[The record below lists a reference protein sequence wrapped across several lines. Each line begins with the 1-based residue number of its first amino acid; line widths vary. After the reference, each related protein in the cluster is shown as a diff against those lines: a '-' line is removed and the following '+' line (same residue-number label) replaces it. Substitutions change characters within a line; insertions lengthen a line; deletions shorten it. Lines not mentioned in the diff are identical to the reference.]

1 MKYDLSVDLSAWP
14 PRSSECQRHLHSH
27 ALPPIDGLL
36 KQRQRAQVGVGKV
49 DDAVRPLAA
58 RRCARHAMHEAGG
71 RSGHRMA
78 QQPHVQLCGER
89 AQSRVRD
96 LKLIEHLR
104 REASMCSIKLN
115 QAHRAPEE
123 GGKHVL
129 NQAQSSSIERNQ

>member
-1 MKYDLSVDLSAWP
+1 M
-14 PRSSECQRHLHSH
+14 
-27 ALPPIDGLL
+27 
-36 KQRQRAQVGVGKV
+36 

-129 NQAQSSSIERNQ
+129 NQAQSSSIKLIEHLRREASMCSIKLNQAQSSSIERNQ